1 MPELPRVPAK
11 LTLVSQAALK
21 PGEVVRVSL
30 TGQSVAT
37 GWRDEEHE
45 YRADAERIR
54 RAHADGRVE
63 QIAATDLQFLDD
75 TRVLLLRAG
84 IARTRTRGAHARSD
98 RRRADGAP
106 RPVSPPCPVH
116 RASRA
121 CRAMR
126 CRARCRAARHA
137 VRAAAVRCSR
147 DAGGRRHRVPGSAR
161 EAGARDAMP
170 QRSPRVRPR
179 RSDAAAGATADD
191 AATAAAR
198 APRRADR
205 VRALERLSNRSRPT
219 RSPTGRSVSRT
230 SSPDASPSIRAPAA
244 GASRASTSA
253 ATGCACRACSA
264 TRCSTKRAGIR
275 TPTRTATRSS
285 TPAAPSSPLTYDWP
299 TTLLGR
305 IAPRLAA
312 LTATSSSADVSLWRT
327 EAARRTPLV
336 ESDADVTCHE
346 AEVNAGSTICLAF
359 DGIDTRIWAIDADQ
373 GALRAVG
380 FLPGRAYALSRGLD
394 GSVLVWWRR
403 RPVIVHPRSP
413 RAIELDVD
421 AALAAEWRGS
431 AYTSAHLVVAG
442 SGERAAAGL
451 STYEIAIDERAM
463 PGSPARAAAD
473 RAMLD
478 GR

>member
-1 MPELPRVPAK
+1 MLDEARWNQDA
-11 LTLVSQAALK
+11 SQNGYA
-21 PGEVVRVSL
+21 
-30 TGQSVAT
+30 
-37 GWRDEEHE
+37 
-45 YRADAERIR
+45 
-54 RAHADGRVE
+54 
-63 QIAATDLQFLDD
+63 FF
-75 TRVLLLRAG
+75 
-84 IARTRTRGAHARSD
+84 
-98 RRRADGAP
+98 
-106 RPVSPPCPVH
+106 
-116 RASRA
+116 
-121 CRAMR
+121 
-126 CRARCRAARHA
+126 
-137 VRAAAVRCSR
+137 
-147 DAGGRRHRVPGSAR
+147 DAG
-161 EAGARDAMP
+161 
-170 QRSPRVRPR
+170 
-179 RSDAAAGATADD
+179 
-191 AATAAAR
+191 R
-198 APRRADR
+198 AI
-205 VRALERLSNRSRPT
+205 
-219 RSPTGRSVSRT
+219 VS
-230 SSPDASPSIRAPAA
+230 
-244 GASRASTSA
+244 
-253 ATGCACRACSA
+253 
-264 TRCSTKRAGIR
+264 
-275 TPTRTATRSS
+275 
-285 TPAAPSSPLTYDWP
+285 LTYDWP

-312 LTATSSSADVSLWRT
+312 LTTTSSSADVSLWRT

-431 AYTSAHLVVAG
+431 AYTSAHLVVSG

-451 STYEIAIDERAM
+451 STYQIAIDERAM
-463 PGSPARAAAD
+463 PGSSARAAAD